1 MGTAEVLVVGVDDSS
16 DSRLALEYAVSEAV
30 LHDAVLRVVSA
41 FDSAGMFGARYG
53 VPIPVSD
60 QQIAEKV
67 EAETVALINDV
78 IGTRP
83 DPPKVQVVV
92 QAGAIGGVL
101 TEASADA
108 DMLIVGH
115 RGRARSA
122 KPSAPIESNISW
134 AVRNCS
140 RASRRRRCRR
150 SHSPCTR

>member
-1 MGTAEVLVVGVDDSS
+1 MGSADVLVVGVDGSP

-30 LHDAVLRVVSA
+30 LRGAVLRVVSA
-41 FDSAGMFGARYG
+41 FESAGIFGDRYD

-67 EAETVALINDV
+67 EAEMVALINEV

-83 DPPKVQVVV
+83 DAPKVQVVV
-92 QAGAIGGVL
+92 QAGVTGRVL

-115 RGRARSA
+115 RGRGEVSSALLGSIGLYCVLHARCSVTV
-122 KPSAPIESNISW
+122 
-134 AVRNCS
+134 VRP
-140 RASRRRRCRR
+140 RGEL
-150 SHSPCTR
+150 HTE